1 MYRINILNVKKLM
14 LTLVVLCFC
23 SQLKAQNEQIAI
35 EPINGQ
41 EFRVKSLNGIPFTV
55 VLEES
60 NNDGQFHMGVNT
72 LTFKTADMIGE
83 RSTLR
88 IVFDR
93 EIYLSL
99 ENKIVEEYQADVK
112 WIESKLQITEGEFE
126 IFPSRPVFTD
136 QGLEKLKAKVFEY
149 TTSESKERDFNKWID
164 KINYSVGAMR
174 FFKELYEAST
184 GKKNEQSHNFEPI
197 NIHDELQK
205 YK

>member
-1 MYRINILNVKKLM
+1 MYRVNILNVKKLL
-14 LTLVVLCFC
+14 LTLVILCFC
-23 SQLKAQNEQIAI
+23 TQLKAQNEQIAL
-35 EPINGQ
+35 EPVNDQ
-41 EFRVKSLNGIPFTV
+41 EFMVKSLNGIPFTV

-60 NNDGQFHMGVNT
+60 NNDGQYHMGVNT
-72 LTFKTADMIGE
+72 LTFKISDMISN

-99 ENKIVEEYQADVK
+99 ENKIVDEYQADVK

-174 FFKELYEAST
+174 FFKDLYEASN
-184 GKKNEQSHNFEPI
+184 GKKNGQSHNFEPI

>member
-174 FFKELYEAST
+174 FFKDLYEASN
-184 GKKNEQSHNFEPI
+184 GKQNGQSHNFEPI